1 MEADAA
7 KKRLRES
14 ALKKSSQIKAGIERI
29 LKNEP
34 DALHA
39 NNL

>member
-1 MEADAA
+1 MAAEAA
-7 KKRLRES
+7 KQRIRERSKREQDKLNS
-14 ALKKSSQIKAGIERI
+14 GIEWI